1 MFSLYKSLVLPILEY
16 GLPVWTPHKV
26 GSINRL
32 ESIQRRATRLALKQR
47 RGQMPYEER
56 LQMLN
61 WNSLKLRRTY
71 CTMAFITKCLFKHI
85 QCPVVNS
92 LVVVNPRHL
101 EDLKFRHLFARKDG
115 LHFSAI
121 HEFPRLWD
129 TLPSDL
135 RNSVLTVSFSTWC
148 SHLKSHL
155 ADAP

>member
-1 MFSLYKSLVLPILEY
+1 MKGGGGGGDGGDDAGDGDGGIGGE
-16 GLPVWTPHKV
+16 GDDDNGGDHG
-26 GSINRL
+26 GSGGGGGGDGGGDSGR
-32 ESIQRRATRLALKQR
+32 
-47 RGQMPYEER
+47 M
-56 LQMLN
+56 
-61 WNSLKLRRTY
+61 
-71 CTMAFITKCLFKHI
+71 
-85 QCPVVNS
+85 
-92 LVVVNPRHL
+92 NPRHL

-129 TLPSDL
+129 TLPSEL